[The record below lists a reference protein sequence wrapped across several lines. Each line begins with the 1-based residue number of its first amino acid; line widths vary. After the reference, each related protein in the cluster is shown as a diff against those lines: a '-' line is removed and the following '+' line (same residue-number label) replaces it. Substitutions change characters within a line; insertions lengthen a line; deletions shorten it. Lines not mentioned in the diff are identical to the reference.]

1 MYVITVEFII
11 KESHIESFKKRMLQ
25 QANDSLK
32 KEKDCFYF
40 DVCFDEDN
48 LSRVFL
54 YEIYK
59 DENAFNIHLKVHIT
73 IASMKK
79 LLLGSR
85 KKLLINLKNKNYR

>member
-11 KESHIESFKKRMLQ
+11 KDGHVESFKKRILQ

-32 KEKDCFYF
+32 KEKDCYYF
-40 DVCFDEDN
+40 DVCFDKNN

-59 DENAFNIHLKVHIT
+59 DQNAFDVHLKSSHYNSFNEEVT
-73 IASMKK
+73 PWVEKK
-79 LLLGSR
+79 I
-85 KKLLINLKNKNYR
+85 INKFEKQEL

>member
-25 QANDSLK
+25 QAIDSLK

-40 DVCFDEDN
+40 VVCFDKDN

-59 DENAFNIHLKVHIT
+59 DQNAFNVHLNSSHYNSFNDEVTPWVQEKI
-73 IASMKK
+73 
-79 LLLGSR
+79 
-85 KKLLINLKNKNYR
+85 INKFEKQEL